1 MRAPSACGQILHKN
15 PGKGQTP
22 PHSGNACILGVSGP
36 ATHHPYSENI
46 STDIHTIHKMFL
58 LATVRSAK
66 AKCYLLR
73 QAKLALTREARVGVP
88 GQPNAAY
95 LAGNAEVAHTHCPQ
109 PPSLPSSTLPQ
120 VPHFHTAVEQTAH
133 RRAPTILG
141 NFLPR
146 FVLPATS

>member
-1 MRAPSACGQILHKN
+1 
-15 PGKGQTP
+15 
-22 PHSGNACILGVSGP
+22 
-36 ATHHPYSENI
+36 
-46 STDIHTIHKMFL
+46 MFL